1 MGLMVWRDL
10 DVTVACRSLSIQE
23 VTGIGATLGEH
34 PCVRQ
39 VLFRNDTGAWNTG
52 PGYPDG
58 LYLGLSYRSP
68 SGHQGTVGG
77 APGVSTLGHQLRHL
91 RSRTPRGS
99 QHTRRV
105 R

>member
-39 VLFRNDTGAWNTG
+39 A
-52 PGYPDG
+52 
-58 LYLGLSYRSP
+58 LS
-68 SGHQGTVGG
+68 VKMK
-77 APGVSTLGHQLRHL
+77 
-91 RSRTPRGS
+91 
-99 QHTRRV
+99 
-105 R
+105 